1 MDDDVATWI
10 EEETFPGAARQ
21 IPSTAPPASRAFGA
35 AAVGARAPATP
46 ATPAGQRVFG
56 VDANA
61 PPKTAFATDAFLR
74 RVPATA
80 RPATARP
87 PIVGATS
94 RTLAPTPTKIDDDDD
109 DDDGGDGDSEDERAD
124 AMDADGSRANAR
136 REEFAFADVVRAVET
151 GETTP
156 ADAPAAFESA
166 CRAEASRLARRAANE
181 PNAAKANALQAEADA
196 LVAEAA
202 TWSLVWYL
210 LGEGADSERRNA
222 EAERLARDAS
232 SDREREGGDPASRF
246 DSGAKNPAPLPAPL
260 SARVRM
266 AARDETNDPTTFR
279 LNRVVAWLEGMSRA
293 RYAAELGD
301 EHAGDAAPGES
312 TRRAAPAFDDFAPSE
327 CAWRETAQAL
337 EAKAVSDGRGRE
349 LSSALDPDGPSRT
362 GGALHPTNADADAR
376 LLKAAWLFVRGG
388 DVEGARR
395 VCRDA
400 GQPWRAAS
408 FGGGA
413 GFGPAPVG
421 AAADRQAEGSA
432 VGKALEAARD
442 ALASAAA
449 ERAANRERAE
459 RRAREVA
466 ENDGFSGGFDG
477 DAMDFSGDDHP
488 SSVPLDTPLAIP
500 AVRAALAEAASGDA
514 AQAED
519 EERAAECE
527 DGGGANRRALWKWA
541 CAETARQIVGGF
553 PEDPVGGGSGL
564 DVSSGGS
571 TTNASSAARL
581 ESAVYGA
588 LAGDARATLLACDGD
603 WEASAWALFRALLD
617 HRVDAAVAGRTPG
630 EPGDVLADA
639 DGADADTVEYSAD
652 DAFGTFDRPVDQP
665 RWPTPEACA
674 RLPRTA
680 EAILDALEPLA
691 RREASRGAFGGG
703 GARGRRGP
711 SQRDAQRCLVLG
723 RTRELVQDVVLR
735 WVESGPS
742 EEHGSKRAAAP
753 PPAPLLRSGAHLLLF
768 LQALLPDGG
777 GLNPGGALHFHL
789 NRVTALYVV
798 HLIATRRYELV
809 PRYARHLRP
818 ATLTETYARFF
829 HLLADAPRARKA
841 ALLREA
847 LEWLPMEGEAG
858 VRAIVAKTLDDSR
871 EVVNLSAVTSPNDA
885 ENPETTRERRAAN
898 GWSLLGL
905 TRGPAHRE
913 RALEWACLAG
923 AATHG
928 EAAAHACA
936 LVRQLALQVTVRE
949 YSDEPTAGPGFVAG
963 ERRARALVASILPP
977 DLQANAAASGRAGAA
992 AELGAWAAY
1001 LAARDRCEAW
1011 RRLAFARDAAREAD
1025 PGSAAAEAASRAARD
1040 AGITA
1045 RDAALELARPR
1056 NSGANEADDEGTDAR
1071 AGYWLDA
1078 PALAD
1083 DAERA
1088 LEADEEASR
1097 AERGGFGIGVER
1109 EKSGDF
1115 RAVRLVVVPVGRG
1128 TRADPKTRL
1137 EEEDPAAFALRLV
1150 AAIEARRA
1158 SDATGLFEG
1167 LDVACHAEAAP
1178 GVVGDGA
1185 RAEAARGQIVLE
1197 LVAAPR
1203 ARGEGEEKEGFFATD
1218 DAPSANRLRRA
1229 LVVLA
1234 ADALKGHLGG
1244 PVETKTKTS
1253 PLPPLETQAADASD
1267 PETIRALCRATCWP
1281 ALLGDACDAEADV
1294 REGTSRVA
1302 ELVASAPRGLGA
1314 LFSATELRRVLR
1326 AARAGEIN
1334 ALEAG
1339 AREAT

>member
-94 RTLAPTPTKIDDDDD
+94 RTLAPTPTKIDDDEDD
-109 DDDGGDGDSEDERAD
+109 DDGDSEDERAD

-400 GQPWRAAS
+400 GQPRRAAS

-742 EEHGSKRAAAP
+742 EERGSKRAAAP

-992 AELGAWAAY
+992 AELGDWAAY

-1040 AGITA
+1040 AGIAA

-1056 NSGANEADDEGTDAR
+1056 ARTRRATREPTRARGTGSTRRRSRTTRSAR
-1071 AGYWLDA
+1071 S
-1078 PALAD
+1078 
-1083 DAERA
+1083 RRTRR
-1088 LEADEEASR
+1088 R
-1097 AERGGFGIGVER
+1097 AERR
-1109 EKSGDF
+1109 EAGSGSAWNG
-1115 RAVRLVVVPVGRG
+1115 RRPVTSARCAWSSSPSDAGHARTRRRG
-1128 TRADPKTRL
+1128 SKKKTR
-1137 EEEDPAAFALRLV
+1137 
-1150 AAIEARRA
+1150 RR
-1158 SDATGLFEG
+1158 SRSGSS
-1167 LDVACHAEAAP
+1167 
-1178 GVVGDGA
+1178 
-1185 RAEAARGQIVLE
+1185 
-1197 LVAAPR
+1197 PR
-1203 ARGEGEEKEGFFATD
+1203 
-1218 DAPSANRLRRA
+1218 
-1229 LVVLA
+1229 
-1234 ADALKGHLGG
+1234 
-1244 PVETKTKTS
+1244 
-1253 PLPPLETQAADASD
+1253 
-1267 PETIRALCRATCWP
+1267 
-1281 ALLGDACDAEADV
+1281 
-1294 REGTSRVA
+1294 SR
-1302 ELVASAPRGLGA
+1302 
-1314 LFSATELRRVLR
+1314 R
-1326 AARAGEIN
+1326 AARATRRGCSR
-1334 ALEAG
+1334 AWTSRATPRPRPGWSATARARRRLGGRSSSSSSPPRGRGGRAKRRKAFSRRTTRRARTGSG
-1339 AREAT
+1339 ARWSSWPRTRSRGTWAGPSRRRRRRRRFRPWRRRRRTRRTRRRSARCAARRAGRRSWATRATRRRMSGRGRAASPSSSRRRPGGSARSSPRRSSGAC